1 MLSRVGRPREHDQL
15 TAAALLAAGERAVAE
30 GGLEALSVRGRRRR
44 SGHHDARRLQ
54 PVWIQRRPDRRARRP
69 HLPPSRAPRWSA
81 CRRRPTRKPTW
92 SKPDSCFAASRSSI
106 PRCSRSGSN
115 ARSPA
120 QSSGRNSVPPPT
132 TRSPSSANAS
142 PACRR
147 TTCSRGRTVRDATT
161 QFHALCEGLAALE
174 LREAL
179 PPKDAERIW
188 RDALTALIAGFAIT
202 PPRQR
207 SGPTIPARRPI
218 KHDPVLTTRPSDGL
232 QRPSVRFGAP
242 DRPRPQQSGDRA
254 QGLGEPSDRRTLA
267 SSGEAGGQVRTWAQ
281 SRRGLR
287 VPADQESSRR
297 ARR

>member
-1 MLSRVGRPREHDQL
+1 MLRYAVKGGTTQRARPAHRRSTPCRGRTGSGPGRTRGVVGTR
-15 TAAALLAAGERAVAE
+15 
-30 GGLEALSVRGRRRR
+30 RRRR

-54 PVWIQRRPDRRARRP
+54 PVWIQRRADRRARRP
-69 HLPPSRAPRWSA
+69 HVRPSPQLRWSA

-115 ARSPA
+115 ARLQA
-120 QSSGRNSVPPPT
+120 QSSGHNSVPPPT

-142 PACRR
+142 PAYRR

-188 RDALTALIAGFAIT
+188 RDALTALIAGLAIT

-207 SGPTIPARRPI
+207 SGPTIPARRPM
-218 KHDPVLTTRPSDGL
+218 KQDPS
-232 QRPSVRFGAP
+232 
-242 DRPRPQQSGDRA
+242 
-254 QGLGEPSDRRTLA
+254 
-267 SSGEAGGQVRTWAQ
+267 
-281 SRRGLR
+281 
-287 VPADQESSRR
+287 
-297 ARR
+297 